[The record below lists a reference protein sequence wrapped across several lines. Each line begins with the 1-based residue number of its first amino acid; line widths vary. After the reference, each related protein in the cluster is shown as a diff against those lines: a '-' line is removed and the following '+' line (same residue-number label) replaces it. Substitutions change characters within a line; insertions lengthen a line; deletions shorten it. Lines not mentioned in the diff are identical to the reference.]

1 MEDIHQYLIS
11 VTAAAIVCAVAKSV
25 SEEKTVAGSMVRLI
39 AGIVMTVTVLSPVVS
54 LSLEELPEF
63 SAALNTGA
71 DTAVA
76 EGKKMA
82 EMEINAIITE
92 QVRAYILDKATDL
105 GADVDVEVLMPAD
118 GSNQPEGVVLY
129 GNVSPYAKS
138 QLQRFIAEEFLIPKE
153 DQQWIR

>member
-54 LSLEELPEF
+54 LSLDVLPEF

-76 EGKKMA
+76 DGKKMA
-82 EMEINAIITE
+82 ETEINAIITE